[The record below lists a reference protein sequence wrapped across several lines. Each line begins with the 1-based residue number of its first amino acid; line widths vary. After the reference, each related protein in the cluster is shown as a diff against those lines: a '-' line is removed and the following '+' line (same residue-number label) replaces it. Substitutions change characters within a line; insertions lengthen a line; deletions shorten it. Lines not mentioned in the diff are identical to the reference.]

1 VRNGDDD
8 DRSFRFPT
16 KIFARSIAVCLRP
29 QRARGWRSRPLTLRP
44 FTAIDEERYSTYLR
58 VGLPVAP

>member
-1 VRNGDDD
+1 MAMMTTLLP
-8 DRSFRFPT
+8 FPD
-16 KIFARSIAVCLRP
+16 KNFCKKHRCLLRP